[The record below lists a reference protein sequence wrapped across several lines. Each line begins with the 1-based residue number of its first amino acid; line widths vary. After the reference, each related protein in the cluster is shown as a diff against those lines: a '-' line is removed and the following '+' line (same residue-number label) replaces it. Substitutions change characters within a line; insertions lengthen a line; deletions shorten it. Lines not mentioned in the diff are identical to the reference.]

1 MDRIYTFSENS
12 NIKDWRI
19 VNDGVMGGI
28 SSSSLQI
35 TKEGHGHFSGKVS
48 LENNGGFAS
57 VQLNTNMPIT
67 KNHSYIVL
75 RIKGDGKKY
84 EFRIKEN
91 PLQPEAY
98 VQPLATSGVWES
110 IRLNIADFYPQYRG
124 RKLNIGNFKGET
136 IQQISFLI
144 ANKKEEKFDLWMEW
158 IGVE

>member
-1 MDRIYTFSENS
+1 MERIYTFSENS
-12 NIKDWRI
+12 DVKDWKI

-35 TKEGHGHFSGKVS
+35 TKEGYGHFSGKVS

-57 VQLNTNMPIT
+57 VQWNTNIPNT
-67 KNHSYIVL
+67 KNHSHIVL
-75 RIKGDGKKY
+75 QIKGDGKKY

-98 VQPLATSGVWES
+98 VQPFASSGVWET
-110 IRLNIADFYPQYRG
+110 IKLKIVDFYPQYRG
-124 RKLNIGNFKGET
+124 RKLNIGNFKGEN

-144 ANKKEEKFDLWMEW
+144 ANKREEKFDLWIDW
-158 IGVE
+158 IGME